1 MIGKPP
7 KITYEGIGY
16 NVKAPVSSDDF
27 KNNDTNY
34 AQPRYSRAAS
44 EPSSTCGGDDYD
56 ERDEVGSV
64 SVLSVGTAEIRHG
77 KLPYFRGSSK
87 KVASSSSSHT
97 FSDYDDLEDFGGRFE
112 SRSTLEPRP
121 RANSGVTSVDSHI
134 SASQN
139 GHSQTAGGRTTKK
152 KTSKGFLRLWKG
164 LPSNQTAP
172 PMPSIDGQLAS
183 QQSSSS
189 KQQSGSG
196 KKLKS
201 LKSIGSLRTKP
212 TTHVAQRPKTAEK
225 SPVLPEQAFDATL
238 GLDSLKDIKVTT
250 PSSTPPPLP
259 RPPNLDFRQ
268 TDSTYRARGS
278 TCSVELPPSSSASS
292 STPGFAGFGNGRS
305 AYGRAGGRRSISFTA
320 STATYPTIASQPP
333 SSFSGVNGRLS
344 RTNSNSTSRKSN
356 GGAVESYQVALGNA
370 LIAASH
376 AESSKGTHTDLLQI
390 LNHEQKPWGFSYAR
404 YPHKVRVWY
413 GDRDE
418 RIAENAVRW
427 MESNM
432 GSDRCTV
439 KVVKGADHGL
449 MYRTNVVVDVLEQ
462 SRNFWQEGDHGHHGY
477 PTYDLSSDPFNV

>member
-27 KNNDTNY
+27 KKDETSF
-34 AQPRYSRAAS
+34 ASPRYSRAAS
-44 EPSSTCGGDDYD
+44 EPSSTYGGDDFD
-56 ERDEVGSV
+56 ERDEVGTASIF
-64 SVLSVGTAEIRHG
+64 SAGTGDGHG
-77 KLPYFRGSSK
+77 RTPYFRAPSK

-121 RANSGVTSVDSHI
+121 RANSGGKSIDSHA
-134 SASQN
+134 ASGQN
-139 GHSQTAGGRTTKK
+139 GHSQSNGGRTTKK
-152 KTSKGFLRLWKG
+152 KTSKGFLRIWKG
-164 LPSNQTAP
+164 LPSNQPPP
-172 PMPSIDGQLAS
+172 PMPSIDGQLVNA
-183 QQSSSS
+183 QHQSTS

-201 LKSIGSLRTKP
+201 LKSIGSLRNKSSNQS
-212 TTHVAQRPKTAEK
+212 AQRPKTAEK
-225 SPVLPEQAFDATL
+225 SPVLPEQAFDVTL
-238 GLDSLKDIKVTT
+238 GLDELKNIKV
-250 PSSTPPPLP
+250 STPPSTPPELP
-259 RPPNLDFRQ
+259 RPMR
-268 TDSTYRARGS
+268 TDSSNARGRGS
-278 TCSVELPPSSSASS
+278 TCSVDSPPVSS
-292 STPGFAGFGNGRS
+292 STSTSGFTGFGNGRS
-305 AYGRAGGRRSISFTA
+305 AYGRAGGRRSISLTA
-320 STATYPTIASQPP
+320 STATHPSIPSQPP
-333 SSFSGVNGRLS
+333 SSFTGLNGRVS
-344 RTNSNSTSRKSN
+344 RNNSTSKKSSN
-356 GGAVESYQVALGNA
+356 GSSESYQVALGNA

-432 GSDRCTV
+432 GSDRCLV

-462 SRNFWQEGDHGHHGY
+462 SSNAWLAAEHDRRDY
-477 PTYDLSSDPFNV
+477 STYGLSSDPFNA